1 MNKYDWLD
9 VLLFVIAAAVILFFM
24 IKRAKEIFYPSDLAK
39 LEKDL
44 ETTSNIIECLE
55 RRYDKK
61 YIDAIYCLTVIKD
74 DLQSKI
80 KKLKGGNNER
90 QR

>member
-1 MNKYDWLD
+1 MNNYDWWD
-9 VLLFVIAAAVILFFM
+9 VLLFAAITVVALFRM
-24 IKRAKEIFYPSDLAK
+24 IKRAKEAFYPSELAR

-44 ETTSNIIECLE
+44 ETTDNIIECLE

-61 YIDAIYCLTVIKD
+61 HIDTIYRLAAIKD

-80 KKLKGGNNER
+80 KKLKGGDNER
-90 QR
+90 C